1 MDDLTILKM
10 KSIKS
15 TKYVDFSNFLAEG
28 SKVSQYDVSKN
39 SGRDVSNANG
49 DMVLNVIN
57 EKWRL
62 DIVTKPL
69 TQAEMVQFF
78 SEIVK
83 HPFIYMQFNDP
94 FRGTQAEAKF
104 YRGDRVAEYKWAC
117 TTSKIIINGA
127 VYKQVNMAIIE
138 I

>member
-1 MDDLTILKM
+1 MDLTLLKM
-10 KSIKS
+10 KSASSS
-15 TKYVDFSNFLAEG
+15 TYVDFSDFLAEG

-39 SGRDVSNANG
+39 SGRDVTNANG
-49 DMVLNVIN
+49 DMILNVVN

-62 DIVTKPL
+62 DIITKPL
-69 TQAEMVQFF
+69 TQAEMIQFF

-83 HPFIYMQFNDP
+83 NPIIFMQFNDP
-94 FRGTQAEAKF
+94 FRGGTADAKF

-117 TTSKIIINGA
+117 TTSNVIINGA
-127 VYKQVNMAIIE
+127 VYKQVNIAIIE